1 VSEVSEGSE
10 ASESSERVMADQT
23 KTKPARQSFRDL
35 RVWQKSMELTVAIDR
50 MTHAFP
56 REETFGLTSQ
66 LRRSAVSIASNIAEG
81 HGRMNPREFKR
92 FLLIARGSN
101 SELQTQMEVA
111 ALLKFANGQLLDN
124 AQGLSD
130 EVENMLFALLGR
142 MRNNSS

>member
-1 VSEVSEGSE
+1 M
-10 ASESSERVMADQT
+10 MADQM
-23 KTKPARQSFRDL
+23 KTKAARQSFRDL
-35 RVWQKSMELTVAIDR
+35 KVWQKSMELTVAVYR
-50 MTHAFP
+50 LTHAFP

-101 SELQTQMEVA
+101 SELQTQLEVA
-111 ALLKFANGQLLDN
+111 ALLKFANSPLSDN
-124 AQGLSD
+124 AKSLSN

-142 MRNNSS
+142 MRNNSA